1 MSKVTMNKFI
11 VTVSSLLLA
20 SCSLAPD
27 LVMPDTKTPAAF
39 KEAPKS
45 DEKITDGAWAPAHPN
60 AVAGG
65 AWWSVFNDKQLDDLI
80 NEAKAQSPTL
90 EAAKERLAQ
99 ARARSGIADSALL
112 PRLDVGAGPTV
123 GQPSAAS
130 LGLPHG
136 SMPKT
141 TYTYTASGTIS
152 YEADLFGK
160 NRANSN
166 AAELSAASAEATYQA
181 AMLSLEADVAQAYYT
196 LRSLD
201 REQEIL
207 NTTQKLRE
215 ETRDLTKRSLKIG
228 DVSELDVTR
237 AESELA
243 QTKAEA
249 LDVGKR
255 RAEAEH
261 NLALLLGKPPAN
273 LNMAKNAISGIP
285 PTVPAGVPSEL
296 LERRPDIQAAQ
307 KQMAAANEGI
317 GVARAA
323 FFPVLNLTASG
334 GFQSN
339 QLSQLFDWSSRTW
352 LLGPLAG
359 TMLTAPIFDAGQN
372 ISNLALSKAEF
383 REAVANYR
391 QSVLVAFKE
400 VEDQLSGLRY
410 LKGEAEAQAEGVRA
424 ARKAF
429 SIAKTRYENGY
440 ISYLE
445 FIDAQRSLLAAERG
459 EVQVLGGRYITT
471 VQLIRALGGSW
482 STAGMT
488 TAGEAPAVKPV
499 AAPQPVTMPTP
510 TAKPVVDSAKPAKKR
525 RR

>member
-1 MSKVTMNKFI
+1 MYKATMNKLI
-11 VTVSSLLLA
+11 VTVLSLLLA

-27 LVMPDTKTPAAF
+27 LVMPDTQTPAAF
-39 KEAPKS
+39 KEAPKAG
-45 DEKITDGAWAPAHPN
+45 EKIADGAWAPAHPT

-65 AWWSVFNDKQLDDLI
+65 AWWKVFNDNQLDDLI

-90 EAAKERLAQ
+90 EAAKQRLEQ

-112 PRLDVGAGPTV
+112 PRLDAGVAPTI
-123 GQPSAAS
+123 GQPSAVS

-136 SMPKT
+136 TVPKT
-141 TYTYTASGTIS
+141 TYTYTASGTVS
-152 YEADLFGK
+152 YEADLFGA

-166 AAELSAASAEATYQA
+166 AAEFSAASAESAYQA
-181 AMLSLEADVAQAYYT
+181 AILSLEADVAQAYYA

-215 ETRDLTKRSLKIG
+215 ETLGLIKRSVNIG
-228 DVSELDVTR
+228 DSSELDVAR
-237 AESELA
+237 ADSELA
-243 QTKAEA
+243 QTKAES

-323 FFPVLNLTASG
+323 FFPLLNLTATG
-334 GFQSN
+334 GFQSD
-339 QLSQLFDWSSRTW
+339 QLGQLFDWSSRTW

-359 TMLTAPIFDAGQN
+359 TMLTAPVFDAGKN

-383 REAVANYR
+383 QEAVANYR

-400 VEDQLSGLRY
+400 VEDQLSGLRF
-410 LKGEAEAQAEGVRA
+410 LKGEAEAQAESVRA

-429 SIAKTRYENGY
+429 SIAKRRYESGY
-440 ISYLE
+440 FSYLE
-445 FIDAQRSLLAAERG
+445 LIDAQRALLAAERG
-459 EVQVLGGRYITT
+459 EVQVLGGRYVTT

-482 STAGMT
+482 STAGMN
-488 TAGEAPAVKPV
+488 TAGVTPAIEPV
-499 AAPQPVTMPTP
+499 AAPLLVTVPTV
-510 TAKPVVDSAKPAKKR
+510 AQR
-525 RR
+525 

>member
-1 MSKVTMNKFI
+1 MLKYQHLLI
-11 VTVSSLLLA
+11 VSVYSFLLA

-27 LVMPDTKTPAAF
+27 LVMPDINTPAAF
-39 KEAPKS
+39 KEGPKN
-45 DEKITDGAWAPAHPN
+45 DQKIGDGAWAPAHPG
-60 AVAGG
+60 AMAGG

-80 NEAKAQSPTL
+80 LEAKANSPTL
-90 EAAKERLAQ
+90 EAAKERLMQ

-112 PRLDVGAGPTV
+112 PRLDVGAGPTI

-136 SMPKT
+136 SMSKT
-141 TYTYTASGTIS
+141 TYDYTVAGTVT
-152 YEADLFGK
+152 YEADLFGS

-166 AAELSAASAEATYQA
+166 AAEYSAASAEASYQA
-181 AMLSLEADVAQAYYT
+181 AILSLEADVAQAYYA

-201 REQEIL
+201 REQELL
-207 NTTQKLRE
+207 NTTQKLRA
-215 ETRDLTKRSLKIG
+215 ETLDLIRRSVNIG
-228 DVSELDVTR
+228 DSSELDVAR
-237 AESELA
+237 ADSELA
-243 QTKAEA
+243 QTKADA
-249 LDVGKR
+249 LDVGR
-255 RAEAEH
+255 RWAEAEH

-273 LNMAKNAISGIP
+273 LNMAKNAISSIP

-307 KQMAAANEGI
+307 KKMAAANEGI

-323 FFPVLNLTASG
+323 FFPVLNLTATG

-359 TMLTAPIFDAGQN
+359 TMLTAPIFDAGKN

-383 REAVANYR
+383 REAVAGYR

-410 LKGEAEAQAEGVRA
+410 LKGEAQAQAEGVRA

-429 SIAKTRYENGY
+429 SIAKRRYESGY
-440 ISYLE
+440 FSYLE
-445 FIDAQRSLLAAERG
+445 LIDAQRSLLAAERA
-459 EVQVLGGRYITT
+459 EVQVLGSRYIAT
-471 VQLIRALGGSW
+471 VQLIRALGGAW
-482 STAGMT
+482 STRDMT
-488 TAGEAPAVKPV
+488 PAITR
-499 AAPQPVTMPTP
+499 AASVPTQ
-510 TAKPVVDSAKPAKKR
+510 
-525 RR
+525 

>member
-1 MSKVTMNKFI
+1 MNKVAMNRI
-11 VTVSSLLLA
+11 IITVSSLLLA
-20 SCSLAPD
+20 SCTLAPD
-27 LVMPDTKTPAAF
+27 LVIPDTQTPEAF
-39 KEAPKS
+39 KEAPKAPAS
-45 DEKITDGAWAPAHPN
+45 NEKIADGAWAPARTDLL
-60 AVAGG
+60 AGG
-65 AWWSVFNDKQLDDLI
+65 PWWYVFNDKQLDELI
-80 NEAKAQSPTL
+80 AEAKQQNPTL
-90 EAAKERLAQ
+90 EAAKARLEQ
-99 ARARSGIADSALL
+99 ARARSGIADSTLF
-112 PRLDVGAGPTV
+112 PRLDVGAGPTI
-123 GQPSAAS
+123 GQPSAVS

-136 SMPKT
+136 SMSKT
-141 TYTYTASGTIS
+141 TYTYTASGTVS
-152 YEADLFGK
+152 YEADLFGG
-160 NRANSN
+160 NRAASNS
-166 AAELSAASAEATYQA
+166 AELSAASAEAAYHA
-181 AMLSLEADVAQAYYT
+181 AMLSLEADVAQAYYA

-237 AESELA
+237 AEAELA
-243 QTKAEA
+243 QTKSES
-249 LDVGKR
+249 LEVGRR

-261 NLALLLGKPPAN
+261 NLALLLGKPPAK
-273 LNMAKNAISGIP
+273 LNMKKNAISGIP
-285 PTVPAGVPSEL
+285 PVVPAGIPSEL
-296 LERRPDIQAAQ
+296 LQRRPDIQAAQ
-307 KQMAAANEGI
+307 KQMAAANERI

-323 FFPVLNLTASG
+323 FWPVLNLTASG

-339 QLSQLFDWSSRTW
+339 QLGQLFDWSSRTW
-352 LLGPLAG
+352 LLGPLVG
-359 TMLTAPIFDAGQN
+359 TMLTAPIFDAGRN
-372 ISNLALSKAEF
+372 FSNLALSKAEF
-383 REAVANYR
+383 QEAVANYR

-459 EVQVLGGRYITT
+459 EVQVLGGRYVAT

-482 STAGMT
+482 STKDMQ
-488 TAGEAPAVKPV
+488 TATPAPAP
-499 AAPQPVTMPTP
+499 AP
-510 TAKPVVDSAKPAKKR
+510 ADSDKKTSP
-525 RR
+525 